1 MSNRL
6 SYLEEST
13 VEKHQFEQMES
24 KVCIVIKKIH
34 EISRAISSL
43 CFDFTIPVLQRREL
57 ATQLDLEG
65 SFKKRQEV
73 HIFWCLPL
81 Q

>member
-24 KVCIVIKKIH
+24 KVFTVIKNY
-34 EISRAISSL
+34 L
-43 CFDFTIPVLQRREL
+43 CNYH
-57 ATQLDLEG
+57 G
-65 SFKKRQEV
+65 NFKPLFSCHFLCVAEKRTSHAV
-73 HIFWCLPL
+73 GFGRII
-81 Q
+81 

>member
-24 KVCIVIKKIH
+24 KVFIVINHKNYN
-34 EISRAISSL
+34 
-43 CFDFTIPVLQRREL
+43 F
-57 ATQLDLEG
+57 LDCDWL
-65 SFKKRQEV
+65 V
-73 HIFWCLPL
+73 
-81 Q
+81 

>member
-24 KVCIVIKKIH
+24 KVFTVFEKLLMPLLVKFH
-34 EISRAISSL
+34 GTVFMPLSL
-43 CFDFTIPVLQRREL
+43 CCRE
-57 ATQLDLEG
+57 EN
-65 SFKKRQEV
+65 
-73 HIFWCLPL
+73 
-81 Q
+81 

>member
-24 KVCIVIKKIH
+24 KVFTVFEKLFH
-34 EISRAISSL
+34 GTVFMPLSL
-43 CFDFTIPVLQRREL
+43 CCRE
-57 ATQLDLEG
+57 EN
-65 SFKKRQEV
+65 
-73 HIFWCLPL
+73 
-81 Q
+81 